1 MPAPLFVILN
11 PWAGRG
17 RGAKARHLVQRALR
31 DTGVRYEMVETTG
44 PGHAIGLTREAVAA
58 GVTRILAASGDGIVH
73 EVANAL
79 LDMPPAED
87 GATPAAVGCI
97 PLGTGNDFAKLVGVF
112 GLPPEVAAARMVHAD
127 TDRFD
132 AGQVLGEWFDNIF
145 GVGFDAEVVR
155 HANRIRR
162 LRGVAVYL
170 AAIYRTF
177 LTFKPPMLE
186 VVSAEHHET
195 SAMMMLAAN
204 IGIAGGGK
212 FFLTPQA
219 DPRDGRLDV
228 CLIRAVGVTTF
239 LRAVPKVMKG
249 THATLDE
256 VELFQTTA
264 VTVRSADGRPLVL
277 QLDGELRE
285 PNVTEVTATIAPLRL
300 RVLHPR

>member
-1 MPAPLFVILN
+1 MPAPLLVILN

-17 RGAKARHLVQRALR
+17 RGAKARLLVQRGLR
-31 DTGVRYEMVETTG
+31 DAGVRYEMVETTG
-44 PGHAIGLTREAVAA
+44 PGHAIGLTREAVAV
-58 GVTRILAASGDGIVH
+58 GVTRIIAASGDGTVH

-97 PLGTGNDFAKLVGVF
+97 PLGTGNDFSKLVGVY
-112 GLPPEVAAARMVHAD
+112 GLPPEVAAARMVHAE
-127 TDRFD
+127 TDLHD
-132 AGQVLGEWFDNIF
+132 AGRVLGEWFDNIF

-155 HANRIRR
+155 NANEIRR

-177 LTFKPPMLE
+177 LTFRPPTLE

-204 IGIAGGGK
+204 IGVAGGGK
-212 FFLTPQA
+212 FYLTPQA
-219 DPRDGRLDV
+219 DPCDGRLDV
-228 CLIRAVGVTTF
+228 GLIRAVGVLTF
-239 LRAVPKVMKG
+239 LRAVPKVMMG
-249 THATLDE
+249 THASLDE
-256 VELFQTTA
+256 VELFQTTS

-285 PNVTEVTATIAPLRL
+285 PNVTEVTATIAPRRL